1 MLRILILAGILA
13 AAFSAAPALLERQL
27 APASGDTD
35 PAPRE
40 AGGGHGTRR
49 DAGPAQPAAAPIPH
63 QAGRKVQLAAV
74 AGGHFS
80 AEFRLNGR
88 KVAAMIDTG
97 ATHIAIN
104 RTTALR
110 IGLGVAES
118 DFTGSAETANGRA
131 RFAPVVIARIAL
143 GRIELDDVQAV
154 VLDDRALSGTLVGM
168 SFLSRLKRYSVE
180 EGMLVLEQ

>member
-13 AAFSAAPALLERQL
+13 AVFSAVPAMLERRQVPV
-27 APASGDTD
+27 AGDTNPAS
-35 PAPRE
+35 PA
-40 AGGGHGTRR
+40 A
-49 DAGPAQPAAAPIPH
+49 DAGPARPAAAPISH
-63 QAGRKVQLAAV
+63 QGGRKVQLAAA
-74 AGGHFS
+74 AGGHFN

-88 KVAAMIDTG
+88 KVPAMIDTG

-104 RTTALR
+104 RTTARR
-110 IGLGVAES
+110 IGLSVAEA

-131 RFAPVVIARIAL
+131 RFAPVIIERLAL
-143 GRIELDDVQAV
+143 GRIELEDVQAV

-180 EGMLVLEQ
+180 GGMLVLEQ

>member
-13 AAFSAAPALLERQL
+13 AAFSAVPAMLERQL
-27 APASGDTD
+27 APVAGDAE

-40 AGGGHGTRR
+40 TAARA
-49 DAGPAQPAAAPIPH
+49 DAGQAQPAAAPISH
-63 QAGRKVQLAAV
+63 QAGRRMQLAAA

-80 AEFRLNGR
+80 AEFRLNVR
-88 KVAAMIDTG
+88 KVPAMIDTG

-104 RTTALR
+104 RTTARR
-110 IGLGVAES
+110 IGLSVAEA

-131 RFAPVVIARIAL
+131 RFAPVVIERIAL

-180 EGMLVLEQ
+180 DGMLVLEQ

>member
-13 AAFSAAPALLERQL
+13 AAFSAVPAMLERQL
-27 APASGDTD
+27 APTAGDTE
-35 PAPRE
+35 PASRE
-40 AGGGHGTRR
+40 TAARPETGQ
-49 DAGPAQPAAAPIPH
+49 AQPATAAPTSH
-63 QAGRKVQLAAV
+63 QGGRKMQLAAT

-88 KVAAMIDTG
+88 RVPAMIDTG

-104 RTTALR
+104 RTTARR
-110 IGLGVAES
+110 IGLSVAEA

-131 RFAPVVIARIAL
+131 RFAPVVIERIAL

-154 VLDDRALSGTLVGM
+154 VLDDQALSGTLVGM

-180 EGMLVLEQ
+180 DGMLVLEQ

>member
-13 AAFSAAPALLERQL
+13 AAFSAVPAMLERQL
-27 APASGDTD
+27 APAARDAE
-35 PAPRE
+35 PAPRATAARPE
-40 AGGGHGTRR
+40 AEQAR
-49 DAGPAQPAAAPIPH
+49 PATATPG
-63 QAGRKVQLAAV
+63 GRKMQLAAA
-74 AGGHFS
+74 AGGHFR

-88 KVAAMIDTG
+88 KVPAMIDTG

-104 RTTALR
+104 RTTARR
-110 IGLGVAES
+110 IGLSVAEA

-131 RFAPVVIARIAL
+131 RFAPVVIERIAL
-143 GRIELDDVQAV
+143 GRIELDGVQAV

-180 EGMLVLEQ
+180 DGTLVLEQ